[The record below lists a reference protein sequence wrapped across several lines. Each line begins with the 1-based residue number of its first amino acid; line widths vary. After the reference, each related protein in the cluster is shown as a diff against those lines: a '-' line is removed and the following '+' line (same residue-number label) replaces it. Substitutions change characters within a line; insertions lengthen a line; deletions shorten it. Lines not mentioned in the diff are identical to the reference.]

1 VNNMSEG
8 ILVAVFAVQV
18 LTLLGLCF
26 FLYQL
31 VRQQGRMLLRLD
43 RLEDAIAR
51 AAHQT
56 TTSGQS
62 GPKGLP
68 VGTPVQT
75 FELPDL
81 AGNSVS
87 LSDFRGKRVL
97 LLYWSAD
104 CGFCD
109 LIAPDLARLEPELH
123 MNNTQLLLVSYGDV
137 ESNRKLAEEHGINC
151 PILLIEGSR
160 KQKVLENEVFESCGT
175 PSAYL
180 LDEEG
185 RIALPLAAGGDA
197 VATLASEA
205 ATGRKKKTGLRTRP
219 LTESRIER
227 EGLKVGTL
235 APPFSLGDV
244 YGRTVSLEQFRG
256 RRVLLVFTDRNCGP
270 CDELA
275 PHLVRLHR
283 QHQDNGLT
291 IIMVGRGSAEENRRK
306 AEEHGFEFPVIL
318 QQRWKLSKDYGTF
331 ATPAAFL
338 ISENGVIMRKVA
350 KGADEIM
357 TLAREGRATT

>member
-1 VNNMSEG
+1 MSEG
-8 ILVAVFAVQV
+8 ILVAVFALQV

-31 VRQQGRMLLRLD
+31 IRQQGRMLLRLD
-43 RLEDAIAR
+43 RLEDAIAT
-51 AAHQT
+51 AAHHT
-56 TTSGQS
+56 TASSQS

-68 VGTPVQT
+68 EGTPVQT

-97 LLYWSAD
+97 LIYWSAD

-109 LIAPDLARLEPELH
+109 LIAPDLVRLEPELH
-123 MNNTQLLLVSYGDV
+123 MNNTQLLLVSYGDA
-137 ESNRKLAEEHGINC
+137 ESNRKLAEEHGLNC
-151 PILLIEGSR
+151 PILLLEDSPN
-160 KQKVLENEVFESCGT
+160 QNVFENEVFESCGT

-185 RIALPLAAGGDA
+185 RIALPLAAGADA
-197 VATLASEA
+197 VATLMSEA
-205 ATGRKKKTGLRTRP
+205 ATGRKKRTALRKRP
-219 LTESRIER
+219 LSESRIER

-235 APPFSLGDV
+235 APPFSLADV
-244 YGRTVSLEQFRG
+244 YGKTVSLEQFRG
-256 RRVLLVFTDRNCGP
+256 QRVLLVFTDHNCGP

-275 PHLVRLHR
+275 PHLVRLR
-283 QHQDNGLT
+283 QQHQDNGLA
-291 IIMVGRGSAEENRRK
+291 IIMVGRGSAEENKRK

-318 QQRWKLSKDYGTF
+318 QERWKLSKDYGIF

-338 ISENGVIMRKVA
+338 INENGFIMRNVA

-357 TLAREGRATT
+357 TLAREGRAKT